1 MARMATYKSRSKRVR
16 TDAHAAPNDPRER
29 EQLESLDDDEP
40 ATRMA
45 SYLERLALEDS
56 KTSDDLKIRRSLSEG
71 VAALGAARWARARR
85 SGVARMSARKV
96 ELVEVAADSVPQ
108 LDPEPDAEYL
118 ADHDD
123 NHLAPECYDVILP
136 PPLRPSLHHPV
147 APRTSIVELPED
159 NEDIVDDLAD
169 WDSSDDHVVTPPP
182 HLQAGSCEYHVD
194 YHQHDHHAVSN
205 FIRHRSNSLGLS
217 HVGVRDSID
226 FDSGLMNSLP
236 REGTLSA
243 AESGP
248 LWEHFQARLA
258 GFSLRDRM
266 APRTQYDEDVVNNL
280 DDEATWSPGFN
291 PNLGALPEGAD
302 LDEVDPFDYE
312 EASPQDSFEDSP
324 PESQG
329 VGGAVASQPQ
339 WAPLFH
345 PRLQA
350 MDTSATPSPMMR
362 LPERLL
368 EEAGTPAGTPMG
380 APASA
385 SYQGVSIRGGIYS
398 GHNLNVNVDIEN
410 DLDELDEDEG
420 YLDSQGYEAGG
431 EWGEQHQCGDY
442 DAELGHGIRFSN
454 HEPVQDAD
462 PDDLDELDD
471 EW

>member
-1 MARMATYKSRSKRVR
+1 M
-16 TDAHAAPNDPRER
+16 
-29 EQLESLDDDEP
+29 
-40 ATRMA
+40 
-45 SYLERLALEDS
+45 
-56 KTSDDLKIRRSLSEG
+56 
-71 VAALGAARWARARR
+71 
-85 SGVARMSARKV
+85 
-96 ELVEVAADSVPQ
+96 PQ

-118 ADHDD
+118 ADHDESD
-123 NHLAPECYDVILP
+123 HAPECYDVILP

-159 NEDIVDDLAD
+159 NEDIVDDLGD

-182 HLQAGSCEYHVD
+182 HLQAGGGDYRVD
-194 YHQHDHHAVSN
+194 YEYDHHAANN
-205 FIRHRSNSLGLS
+205 FIRNRSNSLGLS

-266 APRTQYDEDVVNNL
+266 APRTQYDNDVVNDL

-302 LDEVDPFDYE
+302 LDEEVDPFDYE

-350 MDTSATPSPMMR
+350 METSATPSPMMR

-368 EEAGTPAGTPMG
+368 EEAGTPAGTPRA

-385 SYQGVSIRGGIYS
+385 ASYQGGIGGFTRGR
-398 GHNLNVNVDIEN
+398 NVNADIEN
-410 DLDELDEDEG
+410 DLDELDEDEA
-420 YLDSQGYEAGG
+420 YLDGSQGYEAGG
-431 EWGEQHQCGDY
+431 EWGEQGQCGDY
-442 DAELGHGIRFSN
+442 EAELGHGIRFSN
-454 HEPVQDAD
+454 HEAAVPDD
-462 PDDLDELDD
+462 PEEAVYNDLDELDD